1 MLGRQKQQLKFT
13 DINILQAWEQ
23 KPLVPEDSFYYGL
36 SQADDI
42 FRDELFADCYAS
54 CGRPSIPPSR
64 LVKVLLLQFHDRAS
78 DREAEKRALYDLRW
92 KVALN
97 LPLGEAGFDHTDLT
111 RFRARLL
118 LSKKERAAFE
128 EILKAAQAKGLLPAK
143 CVQQIMD
150 STYVLG
156 AGAVQD
162 TYTLIRLAVRKLL
175 SALKSRPDFPELS
188 LNLDYEGKGK
198 PKINWEDPAERERLL
213 NQLYQDAL
221 AVISA
226 TEGMELTG
234 KEKELKDL
242 LLTVAT
248 QDIESKEDG
257 SVTIKRGVAKDRV
270 ISTTDPEMRHG
281 RKSSSRLFDGYKG
294 HTAMDK
300 ESEFITAVAATSGNA
315 HDSEAAFALIDQQP
329 EERRPEEA
337 IFDTAYGTGKVREE
351 MATRQI
357 KVISPVPEGI
367 GKDGCFPK
375 SAFEIDLDRETC
387 RCPADQFA
395 PEKIYDKKTGRLKV
409 FLFSPE
415 QCQNCPLLNQ
425 CTRNKKGRRTV
436 TVNAYERYLQEGRAF
451 QKTEEFAEKY
461 PERCKIERKQAE
473 LVKYGLRKARYLG
486 LAKVTLQ
493 MFLVATVVNFKRYWK
508 LLNQKETSVVPHAG
522 MVINGTTPVL
532 ASG

>member
-1 MLGRQKQQLKFT
+1 MLGRKKQQLTFT
-13 DINILQAWEQ
+13 DINILQTWEQ

-42 FRDELFADCYAS
+42 FQDELFADCYAS

-64 LVKVLLLQFHDRAS
+64 LVKVILLQFHDRVS
-78 DREAEKRALYDLRW
+78 DREAEQRALYDLRW

-97 LPLGEAGFDHTDLT
+97 LSLGEAGFDHTDLS

-118 LSKKERAAFE
+118 LNKKERTIFE
-128 EILKAAQAKGLLPAK
+128 KILKAAEAKGLLPAK

-162 TYTLIRLAVRKLL
+162 TYTLIRLAIRKLL
-175 SALKSRPDFPELS
+175 SALIKRPDFPELR
-188 LNLDYEGKGK
+188 LNLNYQGKGK

-221 AVISA
+221 TIISA
-226 TEGMELTG
+226 TEGMELSC
-234 KEKELKDL
+234 KERELKDL

-248 QDIESKEDG
+248 QDIEQKEDD

-281 RKSSSRLFDGYKG
+281 RKSHSRLFDGYKS

-300 ESEFITAVAATSGNA
+300 ESEFITAVTVTPGNI
-315 HDSEAAFALIDQQP
+315 HDSEATFALVDQQP

-337 IFDTAYGTGKVREE
+337 IFDTAYGTGRVREE

-375 SAFEIDLDRETC
+375 SAFEIDLDRQIC
-387 RCPADQFA
+387 RCPAGQIA

-436 TVNAYERYLQEGRAF
+436 TVNTYERYLQEGRVF
-451 QKTEEFAEKY
+451 QKTEEFAGKY

-473 LVKYGLRKARYLG
+473 MVMHGLRKARYVG

-493 MFLVATVVNFKRYWK
+493 ALLVATVVNFKRYWK
-508 LLNQKETSVVPHAG
+508 LLNQKVTAAVPHNDIA
-522 MVINGTTPVL
+522 INGTTPVL